1 MMNLKNTK
9 SKRIFAGIIV
19 AILILA
25 MVVPTIAAALM

>member
-9 SKRIFAGIIV
+9 TKRVLAGVIV

-25 MVVPTIAAALM
+25 MIVPTIAAALM

>member
-1 MMNLKNTK
+1 MMNLKKSK
-9 SKRIFAGIIV
+9 SKRILAGIIA

>member
-1 MMNLKNTK
+1 MMNLKK
-9 SKRIFAGIIV
+9 SKSRRILAGIIV